1 MSSYLCITTLARDLR
16 SRQTGQNSI
25 APENSLP
32 QIEQVRWG
40 SALMHLAALRTKGLI
55 QLGEGGLS
63 TLRRP
68 QHDRPA
74 CGVKA
79 RPAFRWRTMVAFH
92 KEFRVSP

>member
-1 MSSYLCITTLARDLR
+1 
-16 SRQTGQNSI
+16 
-25 APENSLP
+25 
-32 QIEQVRWG
+32 
-40 SALMHLAALRTKGLI
+40 MHLAALRTKGLI

-79 RPAFRWRTMVAFH
+79 RRAFRWRTMVAFH
-92 KEFRVSP
+92 KEFRVSPRLAVESMLRNKIPETLKLGCLCNGTKTPIMTTNFT